1 MIPDLTTHI
10 GPLDLQNPVIAASGT
25 FGYGLE
31 FEPLVDLNLLGA
43 VVVKGL
49 SLKPMAGN
57 PPPRIVET
65 PGGMLNAIGLANI
78 GLEAFLRDKLP
89 RLRKFTTPIIVNIYG
104 HHTEEYGELAS
115 ELRGV
120 EGVSALEVNISCPNV
135 ECGGMAFGIDPA
147 TSARVT
153 ETVVKNTDKPVIV
166 KLSPNVTDIKT
177 VAKAV
182 EGAGAHALSL
192 INTLTGM
199 AIDVESRRPKL
210 ANIVGGL
217 SGPAI
222 KPIALYMVYQ
232 VARTVK
238 IPVIGMGGIMD
249 HRDAIE
255 FLMVGARAV
264 EIGTANFVNPRVT
277 LEVIEG
283 IRNYCVEN
291 GIRQIGEIVGSLR
304 TEPVISKQLSVNS
317 KR

>member
-1 MIPDLTTHI
+1 MALTLPDLTTKI
-10 GPLDLQNPVIAASGT
+10 GPLSLKNPVIAASGT

-31 FEPLVDLNLLGA
+31 FEPLVDFDLLGA

-78 GLEAFLRDKLP
+78 GLEAFLKDKLP

-104 HHTEEYGELAS
+104 HHTDEYGELAS

-120 EGVSALEVNISCPNV
+120 DGVAALEVNISCPNV
-135 ECGGMAFGIDPA
+135 ECGGMAFGIDPL

-166 KLSPNVTDIKT
+166 KLSPNVTDIKA

-249 HRDAIE
+249 YRDALE
-255 FLMVGARAV
+255 FLMVGAQAV

-277 LEVIEG
+277 LEVIKG
-283 IRNYCVEN
+283 IKNYCVEN
-291 GIRQIGEIVGSLR
+291 GIRQIGEIVGSLK
-304 TEPVISKQLSVNS
+304 T
-317 KR
+317 

>member
-1 MIPDLTTHI
+1 MSPPFPDLTTKI
-10 GPLDLQNPVIAASGT
+10 GPLSLQNPVIAASGT
-25 FGYGLE
+25 VGYGLE
-31 FEPLVDLNLLGA
+31 LEPLVDLNRLGA
-43 VVVKGL
+43 LVVKGL

-65 PGGMLNAIGLANI
+65 PGGMLNAIGLANV
-78 GLEAFLRDKLP
+78 GLQAFLKDKLP
-89 RLRKFTTPIIVNIYG
+89 RLRKFTSPIIVNIYG

-120 EGVSALEVNISCPNV
+120 EGVAALEVNISCPNV
-135 ECGGMAFGIDPA
+135 ECGGMAFGVDPA
-147 TSARVT
+147 ASAQVT

-177 VAKAV
+177 IAKAV
-182 EGAGAHALSL
+182 EAAGASALSL
-192 INTLTGM
+192 INPLTGM
-199 AIDVESRRPKL
+199 AIDIESRKPKL

-238 IPVIGMGGIMD
+238 IPIIGMGGIMD

-264 EIGTANFVNPRVT
+264 EIGTANFVNPRAT

-283 IRNYCVEN
+283 IRTYCAEN
-291 GIRQIGEIVGSLR
+291 GIQRIGEIVGSLR
-304 TEPVISKQLSVNS
+304 T
-317 KR
+317 

>member
-1 MIPDLTTHI
+1 MALTLPDLTTKI
-10 GPLDLQNPVIAASGT
+10 GPLSLKNPVIAASGT

-31 FEPLVDLNLLGA
+31 FEPLVDLDLLGA

-78 GLEAFLRDKLP
+78 GLEAFLKDKLP

-104 HHTEEYGELAS
+104 HHTDEYGELAS

-120 EGVSALEVNISCPNV
+120 DGVAALEVNISCPNV
-135 ECGGMAFGIDPA
+135 ECGGMAFGIDPLA
-147 TSARVT
+147 SARVT

-166 KLSPNVTDIKT
+166 KLSPNVTDIKA

-249 HRDAIE
+249 YRDALE
-255 FLMVGARAV
+255 FLMVGAQAV

-277 LEVIEG
+277 LEVIKG

-291 GIRQIGEIVGSLR
+291 GIRQIGEIVGSLK
-304 TEPVISKQLSVNS
+304 T
-317 KR
+317 